1 MQKILVLVA
10 VVFSLA
16 AAALGYLNRSHLVM
30 ARQEAVQYKDQSS
43 ANAKK
48 AEKSAADLKAANEK
62 IAIINSDIEKNAS
75 ELMAA
80 RSEKEKAVSTQAD
93 LQKQLSDKDAALAQ
107 QKTDIAAKDARIA
120 ELESKTSQAAPQG
133 DSSSADLKK
142 QLEEKDILTSS
153 LQTKLKDQ
161 ESQLSAL
168 KEREAQRKSK
178 TMKPGLTGRV
188 LAVNSS
194 WNFVVISLGD
204 RNGVVNG
211 AEMLVY
217 RANQLLG
224 KVRITSVE
232 PSTSIADIVSNSL
245 RGGLSIQPGDN
256 VIYPNPSEESE
267 ARILP

>member
-1 MQKILVLVA
+1 MQKILVLAA

-16 AAALGYLNRSHLVM
+16 AAALGYLNRGHLLQ
-30 ARQEAVQYKDQSS
+30 ARQEVVQYKDQSA

-62 IAIINSDIEKNAS
+62 MAIISSDSDKNAS

-80 RSEKEKAVSTQAD
+80 RSEKEKAVSAQAD
-93 LQKQLSDKDAALAQ
+93 LQKQLADKDATIAQ
-107 QKTDIAAKDARIA
+107 QKTDMAAKDARIA
-120 ELESKTSQAAPQG
+120 ELDAKASKAAPQG
-133 DSSSADLKK
+133 DSTSVDLKK
-142 QLEEKDILTSS
+142 LLEEKEILTAS

-161 ESQLSAL
+161 ESQLAAL
-168 KEREAQRKSK
+168 KEREALRKSK
-178 TMKPGLTGRV
+178 AMKPGLTGRV

-211 AEMLVY
+211 AEMLVS
-217 RANQLLG
+217 RGNQLLG

-245 RGGLSIQPGDN
+245 RGGLTIQPGDN
-256 VIYPNPSEESE
+256 VIYPNPSDE
-267 ARILP
+267 ADSKILP